1 MKNKTIT
8 NSKTVSKTQDHDR
21 ILLYQSNKKGIIE
34 EKNWCCNI
42 RSSSHY
48 GAKIVVDINLVIC

>member
-34 EKNWCCNI
+34 ENK
-42 RSSSHY
+42 
-48 GAKIVVDINLVIC
+48 LVL